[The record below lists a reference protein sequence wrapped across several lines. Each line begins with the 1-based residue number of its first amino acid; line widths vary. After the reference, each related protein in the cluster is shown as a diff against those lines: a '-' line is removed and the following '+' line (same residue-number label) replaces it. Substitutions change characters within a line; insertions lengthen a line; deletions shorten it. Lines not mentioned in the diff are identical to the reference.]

1 MKKPSQ
7 SAQIVL
13 VVVGLVAA
21 AAGAYMFLIG
31 PKRTSADQVAQQ
43 VQATQT
49 QIDTLRARA
58 AATPQVQPSVAV
70 NAAELFRLVK
80 AMPDG
85 TDMAGVLLELNRL
98 ATDTGIVFDSITPGQ
113 PVARDG
119 YSTLPIQ
126 LTFMGN
132 FYELSD
138 FLFRVRS
145 LVAVHDGDLTARGRL
160 YNVESIS
167 FAEAEDSFPQLTATL
182 TVDAYVFGGGGA
194 AAATTPAAPAAPTTP
209 TAPAAASS

>member
-1 MKKPSQ
+1 VKKPSQ
-7 SAQIVL
+7 SAQIAL

-21 AAGAYMFLIG
+21 AAAAYLFAIG

-49 QIDTLRARA
+49 QIDSLRARA
-58 AATPQVQPSVAV
+58 AQAPQVQPSAAV
-70 NAAELFRLVK
+70 NEAELFRLVK

-85 TDMAGVLLELNRL
+85 TDMADVLLELNRL
-98 ATDTGIVFDSITPGQ
+98 ATDTGIVFDSITPGP
-113 PVARDG
+113 PVAGDG

-145 LVAVHDGDLTARGRL
+145 LVAVHDGELTARGRL
-160 YNVESIS
+160 YNVESIA
-167 FAEAEDSFPQLTATL
+167 FAQGEDSFPQLTATL
-182 TVDAYVFGGGGA
+182 TVDAYVFGGA
-194 AAATTPAAPAAPTTP
+194 APATTPATTAAPTD
-209 TAPAAASS
+209 TAGASS